1 MHFARVPGA
10 LHARESSHEK
20 QWHPCTPSTQK
31 NDAGRQKSALSK
43 PPPVAHGPSAEK
55 TCTMRLRL
63 IAAEDF
69 ARSRSC
75 PRSRK
80 MYKSQGTGVGHRCA
94 LAPESVRAEEEI
106 LSLLAA

>member
-1 MHFARVPGA
+1 MAPLYAFH
-10 LHARESSHEK
+10 
-20 QWHPCTPSTQK
+20 TK
-31 NDAGRQKSALSK
+31 NADRQKSALSK
-43 PPPVAHGPSAEK
+43 PLPVAHGPSAEK
-55 TCTMRLRL
+55 TGTIRLRL
-63 IAAEDF
+63 SAAEDL

-80 MYKSQGTGVGHRCA
+80 MYKSQGTGVGHRCT

>member
-1 MHFARVPGA
+1 M
-10 LHARESSHEK
+10 
-20 QWHPCTPSTQK
+20 TPLYAFHTK
-31 NDAGRQKSALSK
+31 NNADRQKSALSM
-43 PPPVAHGPSAEK
+43 PLPVAHGPSAEK
-55 TCTMRLRL
+55 TGTIRLRL
-63 IAAEDF
+63 SAAEDF

-80 MYKSQGTGVGHRCA
+80 MYKSQGAGVGHRRA